1 MKKVLKFP
9 ELNAKVTI
17 KQEDSP
23 ESPRCWD
30 NLGTCLFFHR
40 NYDFGDKVDLSFSE
54 WDLSTLAR
62 VKVALEK
69 KHNAVVILPVYMYDH
84 SGQTINTTGF
94 SCPWDSGQLGFIF
107 VTRKKLLK
115 EYGGKRVTA
124 KIIERATKVLEGE
137 IQTLDQYIRG
147 DVYGF
152 IHKDLVTKKEQN
164 SCWGFYGDED
174 TNGIFDHLD
183 IEGLTFERYQEVF
196 HNASWV

>member
-124 KIIERATKVLEGE
+124 KIIERATKALEGE

-152 IHKDLVTKKEQN
+152 IHKDLVTKKKD
-164 SCWGFYGDED
+164 SCWGFYGDTFD
-174 TNGIFDHLD
+174 NGVFDYLD